1 MNIENSHPPELA
13 DRILKWYCSDDYFEE
28 VQGDLHEWFY
38 QRVEKV
44 GLKKARRYYYLDVIR
59 YFRSFRL
66 KNSYKLSNN
75 SKLLY
80 MKTLFKLTFRNL
92 RRDGLSAFLRIGNL
106 SLGIVIFLLTLVYA
120 RYELSYDT
128 FHNDHERIYRM
139 GHTLRGNPWAAGPT
153 GLGAF
158 LQSDM
163 PEVEVATRVMPV
175 QESWLKRGDVIFNE
189 KKGQFVDE
197 SFFEVFKH
205 QAVDGVLSEALK
217 DIRSVVFTKS
227 MADKY
232 FGDENP
238 IGQTVEFGDER
249 GKTRIVTAVI
259 EDVPEQ
265 SHLQFDFLLPIMT
278 FGERFSTRWR
288 NWGTY
293 NYAKLHADA
302 DLEALTAKV
311 KQGYLDNYPNSDPE
325 LLDVFV
331 TPVTDIHLRT
341 NHEKELA
348 DNGNISYVYVLLSVG
363 IFVLLISCINF
374 VNHSVIKGLD
384 RGKEVGLRKT
394 IGASGKQVIVQFLG
408 ENLIVICLA
417 ALLSLVALAALAPVF
432 KNFSELNLPLN
443 GLYNTDILWPV
454 AILIIVLELI
464 CGAYP
469 AVVLSRFKPANILK
483 VGGKGALSNRRL
495 GFLRKGL
502 IVLQFGISLVLIV
515 SSFLIY
521 DQVSYIQNRDMG
533 FEKDQVLVITLEDE
547 LRYGFASFRDKLN
560 AISGVRAVSA
570 SSDVPGYR
578 ISIEPLE
585 ELDIT
590 RPDDFSAPEIRGIM
604 TDDEFVTAY
613 GLEVLEG
620 RDFRKGLP
628 RGVTEYLLNE
638 AGVKHVF
645 EGRDPLGK
653 RVVYRGDT
661 GRVVG
666 IVKDFNYK
674 TIHSEVEPLVIGSR
688 PRWNMASIRFDPQRT
703 TEVMD
708 GIADLSEELFPGLP
722 AIESEFLS
730 SRFEH
735 LYKAE
740 TKLKSLVWLFCVI
753 SILLTMSGIFGVA
766 TYIARQKTREIAI
779 RKVLGGSIASLFQ
792 LMSKSFVLLLIVSVL
807 IALPSAYYLSGWW
820 LQNFAYQVPIGVS
833 GFVFSALG
841 VFLLVLISSGL
852 VTLKAVRANPTE
864 ALKSD

>member
-1 MNIENSHPPELA
+1 MEANNPQPPKLA
-13 DRILKWYCSDDYFEE
+13 DSILKWYCSDEYFEE

-38 QRVEKV
+38 QRVEEV
-44 GLKKARRYYYLDVIR
+44 GLQKARRYYYLDVVR

-66 KNSYKLSNN
+66 KNSYRLSNN
-75 SKLLY
+75 SKFLY

-106 SLGIVIFLLTLVYA
+106 SLGIVVFLLTMVYA
-120 RYELSYDT
+120 RYELTYDT
-128 FHNDHERIYRM
+128 FHNDYERIYRL
-139 GHTLRGNPWAAGPT
+139 GHSLRGNPWAAGPT
-153 GLGAF
+153 GLGAY

-163 PEVEVATRVMPV
+163 PEVEVATRVMPA

-189 KKGQFVDE
+189 KNGHFVDE
-197 SFFEVFKH
+197 GFFEVFNH
-205 QAVDGVLSEALK
+205 EAIDGVLSEALK
-217 DIRSVVFTKS
+217 DIRSVVLTES
-227 MADKY
+227 MAIKY
-232 FGDENP
+232 FGTENP

-249 GKTRIVTAVI
+249 GKTRVVTAVI
-259 EDVPEQ
+259 ADVPEQ
-265 SHLQFDFLLPIMT
+265 SHLQFDFLLPLKT
-278 FGERFSTRWR
+278 FGERFSMRWR

-293 NYAKLHADA
+293 TYARLHADA
-302 DLEALTAKV
+302 DLMVFADKV
-311 KQGYLDNYPNSDPE
+311 KQGYLDNYPNNDPSM
-325 LLDVFV
+325 LNTFV
-331 TPVTDIHLRT
+331 TPVADIHLRT

-348 DNGNISYVYVLLSVG
+348 ENGNISYVYVLLSVG
-363 IFVLLISCINF
+363 VFVLLISCINF
-374 VNHSVIKGLD
+374 INLSVIKGLD

-394 IGASGKQVIVQFLG
+394 IGASGRQVIIQFLG

-432 KNFSELNLPLN
+432 RNFSELNLPLN
-443 GLYNTDILWPV
+443 GFYNTDILWPV
-454 AILIIVLELI
+454 VILIVLLELI

-483 VGGKGALSNRRL
+483 VGGKGALRNRRL

-521 DQVSYIQNRDMG
+521 EQVSYIQNRDMG
-533 FEKDQVLVITLEDE
+533 FEKDQVMVIALENE
-547 LRYGFASFRDKLN
+547 VQGGFNGFRDQLN
-560 AISGVRAVSA
+560 AISGVKAVSA

-585 ELDIT
+585 ELD
-590 RPDDFSAPEIRGIM
+590 RVKPDDFSAPEIRGIM
-604 TDDEFVTAY
+604 TDDTFVTTY
-613 GLEVLEG
+613 GLELLEG
-620 RDFRKGLP
+620 RDFRKNLP
-628 RGVTEYLLNE
+628 RGVMEYLLNE
-638 AGVKHVF
+638 AAVKHVF
-645 EGRDPLGK
+645 EGRDPLEK

-688 PRWNMASIRFDPQRT
+688 PRRNIASIRFDPQRT
-703 TEVMD
+703 TEVLE
-708 GIADLSEELFPGLP
+708 GIASLSEEIFPGLP
-722 AIESEFLS
+722 AIETTFLS
-730 SRFEH
+730 ERFAH

-740 TKLKSLVWLFCVI
+740 TRLKSLVWLFCLI

-779 RKVLGGSIASLFQ
+779 RKVLGSGISSLFQ
-792 LMSKSFVLLLIVSVL
+792 LMSKSFIILLVVSVL

-820 LQNFAYQVPIGVS
+820 LQNFAYQVPIGAT
-833 GFVFSALG
+833 GFVLSALA
-841 VFLLVLISSGL
+841 VFLLVLLSSGV
-852 VTLKAVRANPTE
+852 VTLRAVRANPTE